1 MLSKYTSLLSLA
13 MYSHHHIAFRL
24 VKFVLGRLK
33 LSPSWMKTRL
43 DCCNYMQVKVKFK
56 GLLWSSELQHHY
68 KYSLTNS
75 EVCLYDT
82 GAIGLC
88 FID

>member
-43 DCCNYMQVKVKFK
+43 DCCNYMQVKVKF
-56 GLLWSSELQHHY
+56 
-68 KYSLTNS
+68 
-75 EVCLYDT
+75 
-82 GAIGLC
+82 
-88 FID
+88 